1 MFWTTE
7 MSRSGPCSRLGPPPL
22 VLKQILSSDGF
33 FVWIFLGETVEFL
46 VNGSLI
52 QPVSELLTQEN
63 VPFRIKIDD
72 FQMVVEEQM
81 RQIRDAEGE
90 FIFRSPGDKPD
101 PRKSFNKFNYHNL
114 DDINN
119 YIIQVLR
126 SIIFLAKIIMKKSA
140 ILRKPHTFASKV
152 KFNHFFNLFHFE
164 WCQNVK
170 TLPDNC

>member
-1 MFWTTE
+1 M
-7 MSRSGPCSRLGPPPL
+7 
-22 VLKQILSSDGF
+22 
-33 FVWIFLGETVEFL
+33 EFL

-140 ILRKPHTFASKV
+140 ILRKPDTFASKV
-152 KFNHFFNLFHFE
+152 KFNHFFNLFNFE

-170 TLPDNC
+170 ALLKNC

>member
-1 MFWTTE
+1 MYWTTD
-7 MSRSGPCSRLGPPPL
+7 MSRSGPCSHLGPPPL

-33 FVWIFLGETVEFL
+33 LFEFFLGETVEFL

-72 FQMVVEEQM
+72 FQMAVEEQM
-81 RQIRDAEGE
+81 RHIRDAEGE

-126 SIIFLAKIIMKKSA
+126 IIFLATIITKKSA

-152 KFNHFFNLFHFE
+152 KKPWVKFKHFF
-164 WCQNVK
+164 
-170 TLPDNC
+170 D

>member
-1 MFWTTE
+1 MVF
-7 MSRSGPCSRLGPPPL
+7 CLN
-22 VLKQILSSDGF
+22 F
-33 FVWIFLGETVEFL
+33 FLGETVEFL

-126 SIIFLAKIIMKKSA
+126 IIFLAKIVTKKSA

-152 KFNHFFNLFHFE
+152 KKPWVKFKHFFN
-164 WCQNVK
+164 
-170 TLPDNC
+170 

>member
-1 MFWTTE
+1 M
-7 MSRSGPCSRLGPPPL
+7 
-22 VLKQILSSDGF
+22 
-33 FVWIFLGETVEFL
+33 EFL

-81 RQIRDAEGE
+81 RHIRDAEGE

-126 SIIFLAKIIMKKSA
+126 SIIFLAKIIMKK
-140 ILRKPHTFASKV
+140 
-152 KFNHFFNLFHFE
+152 
-164 WCQNVK
+164 NVQF
-170 TLPDNC
+170 

>member
-1 MFWTTE
+1 MVFLFE
-7 MSRSGPCSRLGPPPL
+7 Y
-22 VLKQILSSDGF
+22 
-33 FVWIFLGETVEFL
+33 FLGETVEFL

-126 SIIFLAKIIMKKSA
+126 SIIFLAKIIMKK
-140 ILRKPHTFASKV
+140 
-152 KFNHFFNLFHFE
+152 
-164 WCQNVK
+164 NVQF
-170 TLPDNC
+170 

>member
-7 MSRSGPCSRLGPPPL
+7 MSRSGPCSHLGPLPL

-72 FQMVVEEQM
+72 FQMAVEEQM
-81 RQIRDAEGE
+81 RHIRDAEGE

-119 YIIQVLR
+119 YIIQVLF
-126 SIIFLAKIIMKKSA
+126 FLLK
-140 ILRKPHTFASKV
+140 
-152 KFNHFFNLFHFE
+152 
-164 WCQNVK
+164 
-170 TLPDNC
+170 